1 MGRYSHSTVF
11 TTVIRVAVIDRVHV
25 QLVERFVVRSF
36 HNSLVVLVKP
46 IHKSTNGHKNGH
58 NGHKNDHNKGH
69 NNGYSNGDHG
79 IMVLARRLPP
89 QPRTC
94 AMFRSRP

>member
-1 MGRYSHSTVF
+1 MGRYSQYSHSTVF

-46 IHKSTNGHKNGH
+46 IHKSTNGHKNGR

-69 NNGYSNGDHG
+69 TTA
-79 IMVLARRLPP
+79 IATVMVLWY
-89 QPRTC
+89 
-94 AMFRSRP
+94 